1 MLGTEESVC
10 ARAHSPHL
18 RPRHHSQTELGVDQR
33 GSRLGEVALVR
44 QQAASAETT
53 RTAQLEGGQTANL
66 QTGFLSLLSTLQ
78 MQAERAV
85 TCTLWKYLVHL
96 GFRWPY
102 GSSDF
107 GLKTPM
113 IFCRRREEGKWG
125 FLNETAFMVWG
136 IKGSH
141 RRISFKFNGIH

>member
-66 QTGFLSLLSTLQ
+66 QTGFLSLLSDCSN
-78 MQAERAV
+78 AGRA
-85 TCTLWKYLVHL
+85 CSDMYLVKVFGPL
-96 GFRWPY
+96 GVQMTVR
-102 GSSDF
+102 
-107 GLKTPM
+107 L
-113 IFCRRREEGKWG
+113 
-125 FLNETAFMVWG
+125 L
-136 IKGSH
+136 
-141 RRISFKFNGIH
+141 